1 MSVKLLSALLLV
13 HFLTHLSLNFT
24 SKYDFVALCY
34 YAHLLLCIVKL
45 GIASM
50 HRWDNISNE
59 MFKEPSSKNRLMCF
73 PTIRMVLIVGKHVRL
88 FLFVAYPIHVLL
100 NRLATNPCTANP
112 VQGPV
117 TYMHLQLHTVLS
129 AHSASRTF
137 HHPANPLYQAR
148 SSSSFTLSKPPV
160 TSHLMFS
167 NRAISITVPGLW
179 NDLPP

>member
-1 MSVKLLSALLLV
+1 MSVKLLSALLLI

-73 PTIRMVLIVGKHVRL
+73 PTIRMVLIVGKHMRL
-88 FLFVAYPIHVLL
+88 FLFVASD
-100 NRLATNPCTANP
+100 PCSTQSTGYKSHSESSPRSCHLHAPTAP
-112 VQGPV
+112 
-117 TYMHLQLHTVLS
+117 YS
-129 AHSASRTF
+129 
-137 HHPANPLYQAR
+137 
-148 SSSSFTLSKPPV
+148 TLS
-160 TSHLMFS
+160 SLSFANFS
-167 NRAISITVPGLW
+167 PSSESALPGQVIILFHSF
-179 NDLPP
+179 